1 MKVAITNSLLKHQC
15 IRGWSITNRK
25 KQQKEQKEKE
35 RKKKR
40 KEQNRN
46 TKRKREQLVR
56 PSLIRTKSNLHNR

>member
-35 RKKKR
+35 KERKKKR
-40 KEQNRN
+40 AKPQYEKK
-46 TKRKREQLVR
+46 KRTIGKTF
-56 PSLIRTKSNLHNR
+56 SHSYKI